1 LAVVITNLFSAIPW
15 IGNDLVESNYLIE
28 SILPTIG
35 NISPHAYKKIKKLD
49 KNYFLTIPSSFL
61 AMLIGLIDGD
71 GYFLI
76 HKTPKNYIKINLTIS
91 LHINDLPLLQ
101 YIHSILKLGKVSV
114 YSKIKTC
121 KFIINK
127 TELQD
132 IFLPL
137 LLHYQIY
144 PLTYKRNNQFN
155 KVFYIFKNNI
165 KYFTDIPFYIPY
177 LFILPNSC
185 LNFIKISYFNNWIIG
200 FTIAEGSFLIKSNND
215 GCFQLKHTKQKYLLE
230 SILLELNSN
239 KKIYLEKDKYSYFSI
254 SSKNEIQNV
263 IKFFSFS
270 GNHPLIGL
278 KLISYQQWIKSL
290 KNIKRYKDLKFP
302 NF

>member
-1 LAVVITNLFSAIPW
+1 MAVVITNLFSAIPW

-28 SILPTIG
+28 SILLSIG

-49 KNYFLTIPSSFL
+49 KNYFFTIPSSFL

-101 YIHSILKLGKVSV
+101 YIHSILKLGKISI
-114 YSKIKTC
+114 YPKIKIC

-137 LLHYQIY
+137 LLYNQIY
-144 PLTYKRNNQFN
+144 PLTYKRINQFN
-155 KVFYIFKNNI
+155 KVYYIFKNNI
-165 KYFTDIPFYIPY
+165 KYFYDIPFNISNI
-177 LFILPNSC
+177 FILPNSC
-185 LNFIKISYFNNWIIG
+185 LNYIKLSYFNNWIIG
-200 FTIAEGSFLIKSNND
+200 FTIVEGSFLIKCNND
-215 GCFQLKHTKQKYLLE
+215 ACFQLKHTKQKYLLE
-230 SILLELNSN
+230 SILLKLKSN
-239 KKIYLEKDKYSYFSI
+239 KKIYIENNKYSYFSI
-254 SSKNEIQNV
+254 NSKNEIQN
-263 IKFFSFS
+263 IINFFSFL
-270 GNHPLIGL
+270 GNYPLIGF

-290 KNIKRYKDLKFP
+290 KNIKRYKDLNFP

>member
-1 LAVVITNLFSAIPW
+1 
-15 IGNDLVESNYLIE
+15 
-28 SILPTIG
+28 
-35 NISPHAYKKIKKLD
+35 
-49 KNYFLTIPSSFL
+49 
-61 AMLIGLIDGD
+61 MLIGLIDGD

-185 LNFIKISYFNNWIIG
+185 LNFIKISYFNN
-200 FTIAEGSFLIKSNND
+200 
-215 GCFQLKHTKQKYLLE
+215 
-230 SILLELNSN
+230 
-239 KKIYLEKDKYSYFSI
+239 
-254 SSKNEIQNV
+254 
-263 IKFFSFS
+263 
-270 GNHPLIGL
+270 
-278 KLISYQQWIKSL
+278 
-290 KNIKRYKDLKFP
+290 
-302 NF
+302 